1 MELDTSLIKNK
12 TKAVVITTFGSVAV
26 PFIIGFI
33 ASIYLFSEFG
43 TLNSTFFSFAVF
55 IGISMCITAL
65 PVLARIIQE
74 KQLTKTY
81 LGTLAITIAAA
92 NDLVGWFLLAAI
104 IAIIKAGN
112 LLSAAATI
120 GFTTLY
126 ILLMLFIVRP
136 ILKRAGNIYVS
147 KENLNKTIIALVF
160 LFLLFS
166 AYITETIGIHALFGA
181 FIAGVIMPKN
191 NKFKNILIEKI
202 EDVSLVL
209 LLPLFFVFTGLRTQ
223 IGLLNDIHQWL
234 VCGLIILY

>member
-1 MELDTSLIKNK
+1 
-12 TKAVVITTFGSVAV
+12 
-26 PFIIGFI
+26 
-33 ASIYLFSEFG
+33 
-43 TLNSTFFSFAVF
+43 
-55 IGISMCITAL
+55 MCITAL

-147 KENLNKTIIALVF
+147 KENLNKTIIALVS